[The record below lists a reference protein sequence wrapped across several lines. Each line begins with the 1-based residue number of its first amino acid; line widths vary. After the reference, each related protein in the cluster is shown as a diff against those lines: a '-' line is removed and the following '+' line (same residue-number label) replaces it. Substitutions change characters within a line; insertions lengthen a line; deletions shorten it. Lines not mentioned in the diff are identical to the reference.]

1 MEGCNTAG
9 QNRLD
14 LTQAY
19 SGPFCTMNLAD
30 HGAEVIKIETPEKGD
45 QTRGWGPMENGYS
58 GYYAYINR
66 NKKGITLNLKTEEG
80 KQIFTELLKTADV
93 VCENYKVGVLERLGF
108 SYEKMK
114 AINPG
119 IIYGS
124 ISGFGLSGDLAS
136 RPAYDIVA
144 QAMSGMMSVTGFPDG
159 APCKLGPSIGDNYT
173 GAYLCMGVLMAL
185 YEREKTGAGRRIDV
199 AMMDTLFSVME
210 NFVVEY
216 TIAGK
221 TPHRAGNQDP
231 SIAPFDSF
239 RAKDGD
245 FVMGCGT
252 DKMYASLCGA
262 MEREE
267 LAKDPRFLTNLDRC
281 ENYGALK
288 PLIEAWTTTKTVKE
302 LEKIISG
309 LSIPFGEILNIP
321 QAAEHPQ
328 TKERNML
335 WNVYQSGME
344 RTIRIPGTPIKIHGE
359 ADEPRKAAPLL
370 DEDNASVFG
379 ELGYDAASVEDLEN
393 QYAEGQLLLERLEM
407 GHNLLGGR

>member
-1 MEGCNTAG
+1 MKRPLEGI
-9 QNRLD
+9 RVLD

-114 AINPG
+114 EINPR

-124 ISGFGLSGDLAS
+124 ISGFGLTGDLAP

-159 APCKLGPSIGDNYT
+159 PPCKIGPSIGDNYT
-173 GAYLCMGVLMAL
+173 GAYLCMGILMAL
-185 YEREKTGAGRRIDV
+185 YEREKTGVGRRIDV

-239 RAKDGD
+239 HAKDGD

-252 DKMYASLCGA
+252 DKMFAALCDA
-262 MEREE
+262 MAQAE
-267 LAKDPRFLTNLDRC
+267 LPKDARFDTNLHRC
-281 ENYGALK
+281 ENYGLLK
-288 PLIEAWTTTKTVKE
+288 PIIEAWTKTKTVKE
-302 LEKIISG
+302 LEGIISS
-309 LSIPFGEILNIP
+309 LKIPFGEILDIP
-321 QAAEHPQ
+321 QAAEHAQ
-328 TKERNML
+328 TRERNML
-335 WNVYQSGME
+335 WDVFQPGME
-344 RTIRIPGTPIKIHGE
+344 RNIRIPGTPIKIHGE
-359 ADEPRKAAPLL
+359 QDCIQKAAPVLG
-370 DEDNASVFG
+370 EDNAAVYG
-379 ELGYDAASVEDLEN
+379 MLGYSDDALQVFV
-393 QYAEGQLLLERLEM
+393 QKGII
-407 GHNLLGGR
+407 

>member
-1 MEGCNTAG
+1 MKQPLEGI
-9 QNRLD
+9 RVLD

-159 APCKLGPSIGDNYT
+159 APCKIGPSIGDNYT

-216 TIAGK
+216 TVAGK

-262 MEREE
+262 MERED
-267 LAKDPRFLTNLDRC
+267 LAKDPRFLTNLDCC

-309 LSIPFGEILNIP
+309 LN
-321 QAAEHPQ
+321 
-328 TKERNML
+328 
-335 WNVYQSGME
+335 
-344 RTIRIPGTPIKIHGE
+344 
-359 ADEPRKAAPLL
+359 
-370 DEDNASVFG
+370 
-379 ELGYDAASVEDLEN
+379 
-393 QYAEGQLLLERLEM
+393 
-407 GHNLLGGR
+407 

>member
-1 MEGCNTAG
+1 MKRPLEGI
-9 QNRLD
+9 RVLD

-66 NKKGITLNLKTEEG
+66 NKKGVTLNLKTEEG

-108 SYEKMK
+108 PYEKMRE
-114 AINPG
+114 INPR

-124 ISGFGLSGDLAS
+124 ISGFGLTGELAP

-144 QAMSGMMSVTGFPDG
+144 QAMSGMMSVTGFSDG
-159 APCKLGPSIGDNYT
+159 PPCKIGPSVGDNYT
-173 GAYLCMGVLMAL
+173 GAYLCMGILMAL
-185 YEREKTGAGRRIDV
+185 YEREKTGVGRRIDV
-199 AMMDTLFSVME
+199 SMMDTLFSVME

-239 RAKDGD
+239 HAKDGD

-252 DKMYASLCGA
+252 DKMFAALSEA
-262 MEREE
+262 MGKAE
-267 LAKDPRFLTNLDRC
+267 LADDPRFRTNLSRC
-281 ENYGALK
+281 ENYGELK
-288 PLIEAWTTTKTVKE
+288 PMIEAWTKTKTVKE
-302 LEKIISG
+302 LEEIISA
-309 LSIPFGEILNIP
+309 LKIPFGEILDIP

-335 WNVYQSGME
+335 WEVYQPGME
-344 RTIRIPGTPIKIHGE
+344 RNIRIPGTPIKIHGE
-359 ADEPRKAAPLL
+359 ADEPQKAAPILG
-370 DEDNASVFG
+370 EDNALVYG
-379 ELGYDAASVEDLEN
+379 MLGYDAASLSAFSEKGVI
-393 QYAEGQLLLERLEM
+393 
-407 GHNLLGGR
+407 

>member
-1 MEGCNTAG
+1 MKRPLEGI
-9 QNRLD
+9 RVLD

-45 QTRGWGPMENGYS
+45 QTRGWGPVENGYS

-66 NKKGITLNLKTEEG
+66 NKKGITLNLKSKEG

-114 AINPG
+114 EINPR

-124 ISGFGLSGDLAS
+124 ISGFGLTGDLAP

-144 QAMSGMMSVTGFPDG
+144 QAMSGMMSVTGFSDG
-159 APCKLGPSIGDNYT
+159 PPCKIGPSVGDNYT

-185 YEREKTGAGRRIDV
+185 YEREKTGVGRRIDV

-221 TPHRAGNQDP
+221 VPHRAGNQDP

-239 RAKDGD
+239 RAKDGE

-252 DKMYASLCGA
+252 DKMYGALCDA
-262 MEREE
+262 MGRAE
-267 LAKDPRFLTNLDRC
+267 LASDPRFLTNLVRC
-281 ENYGALK
+281 ENYEELK
-288 PLIEAWTTTKTVKE
+288 PMIEAWTTTKTVKE
-302 LEKIISG
+302 LEEIISS
-309 LSIPFGEILNIP
+309 LAIPFGEILNIP
-321 QAAEHPQ
+321 QAVEHPQ
-328 TKERNML
+328 TKERNMI
-335 WNVYQSGME
+335 WNVYQPGME
-344 RTIRIPGTPIKIHGE
+344 RMIRIPGTPIKIHGE
-359 ADEPRKAAPLL
+359 MDKPQKAAPLL
-370 DEDNASVFG
+370 GEDNVNIFG
-379 ELGYDAASVEDLEN
+379 ALGYDADAVKCLASKGVI
-393 QYAEGQLLLERLEM
+393 
-407 GHNLLGGR
+407 

>member
-1 MEGCNTAG
+1 MKRPLEDI
-9 QNRLD
+9 RVLD

-30 HGAEVIKIETPEKGD
+30 HGAEVIKIETPGKGD
-45 QTRGWGPMENGYS
+45 QTRGWGPMENDYS

-66 NKKGITLNLKTEEG
+66 NKKGITLNLKTDEG
-80 KQIFTELLKTADV
+80 KEIFTELLKTADV

-108 SYEKMK
+108 SYDVMK
-114 AINPG
+114 RINPR

-124 ISGFGLSGDLAS
+124 ISGFGLTGDLAS

-144 QAMSGMMSVTGFPDG
+144 QAMSGMMSVTGFADG
-159 APCKLGPSIGDNYT
+159 QPCKIGPSIGDNYT
-173 GAYLCMGVLMAL
+173 GAYLCMGILMAL
-185 YEREKTGAGRRIDV
+185 YEREKTGVGRRIDV

-239 RAKDGD
+239 HAKDGD

-252 DKMYASLCGA
+252 DKMFAALCDA
-262 MEREE
+262 MGKKE
-267 LAKDPRFLTNLDRC
+267 LSADPKFDTNLHRC
-281 ENYGALK
+281 DNYGELK
-288 PLIEAWTTTKTVKE
+288 PLIEAWTMTKTVKE
-302 LEKIISG
+302 LEEIISG
-309 LSIPFGEILNIP
+309 MQIPFGEILNIP
-321 QAAEHPQ
+321 QAAEHTQ

-335 WNVYQSGME
+335 WEVFQPGME
-344 RTIRIPGTPIKIHGE
+344 RNIRIPGTPIKIHGE
-359 ADEPRKAAPLL
+359 KDAPEKAAPLL
-370 DEDNASVFG
+370 GEDTAAILSA
-379 ELGYDAASVEDLEN
+379 LGYDAAAISDFRAAGVI
-393 QYAEGQLLLERLEM
+393 
-407 GHNLLGGR
+407 

>member
-1 MEGCNTAG
+1 MKRPLEGI
-9 QNRLD
+9 RVLD

-80 KQIFTELLKTADV
+80 KKIFAELLKTADV

-114 AINPG
+114 EINPR

-124 ISGFGLSGDLAS
+124 ISGFGLTGDLAP

-159 APCKLGPSIGDNYT
+159 PPCKIGPSIGDNYT
-173 GAYLCMGVLMAL
+173 GAYLCMGILMAL
-185 YEREKTGAGRRIDV
+185 YEREKTGVGRRIDV

-239 RAKDGD
+239 HAKDGD

-252 DKMYASLCGA
+252 DKMFAALCDA
-262 MEREE
+262 MVQTE
-267 LAKDPRFLTNLDRC
+267 LPKDARFDTNLHRC
-281 ENYGALK
+281 ENYGLLK
-288 PLIEAWTTTKTVKE
+288 PLIEAWTKTKTVKE
-302 LEKIISG
+302 LEGIISS
-309 LSIPFGEILNIP
+309 LKIPFGEILDIP
-321 QAAEHPQ
+321 QAAEHAQ

-335 WNVYQSGME
+335 WEVFQPGME
-344 RTIRIPGTPIKIHGE
+344 RNIRIPGTPIKIHGE
-359 ADEPRKAAPLL
+359 QDSIQKAAPILG
-370 DEDNASVFG
+370 EDNAAVYG
-379 ELGYDAASVEDLEN
+379 MLGYPAQTLSEFTQKGVI
-393 QYAEGQLLLERLEM
+393 
-407 GHNLLGGR
+407 

>member
-1 MEGCNTAG
+1 MKRPLEGI
-9 QNRLD
+9 RVLD

-30 HGAEVIKIETPEKGD
+30 HGAEVIKIETPETGD

-80 KQIFTELLKTADV
+80 KQLFTELLKTADV

-108 SYEKMK
+108 SYERMK
-114 AINPG
+114 EINPR

-124 ISGFGLSGDLAS
+124 ISGFGLTGELAP

-159 APCKLGPSIGDNYT
+159 PPCKIGPSIGDNYT
-173 GAYLCMGVLMAL
+173 GAYLCMGILMAL
-185 YEREKTGAGRRIDV
+185 YEREKTGVGRRIDV

-239 RAKDGD
+239 HAKDGD

-252 DKMYASLCGA
+252 DKMFAALCDA
-262 MEREE
+262 MGKTG
-267 LAKDPRFLTNLDRC
+267 LSTDPRFDTNINRC
-281 ENYGALK
+281 AHYDTLK
-288 PLIEAWTTTKTVKE
+288 PLIEDWTQTKTIQE
-302 LEKIISG
+302 LEEIISS
-309 LSIPFGEILNIP
+309 LKIPFGKILDIP

-335 WNVYQSGME
+335 WEVFQPGME
-344 RTIRIPGTPIKIHGE
+344 RNIRIPGTPIKIHGE
-359 ADEPRKAAPLL
+359 TDEPQKAAPILG
-370 DEDNASVFG
+370 EDNAAVYG
-379 ELGYDAASVEDLEN
+379 TLGYDAASLSIFSEKGVI
-393 QYAEGQLLLERLEM
+393 
-407 GHNLLGGR
+407 